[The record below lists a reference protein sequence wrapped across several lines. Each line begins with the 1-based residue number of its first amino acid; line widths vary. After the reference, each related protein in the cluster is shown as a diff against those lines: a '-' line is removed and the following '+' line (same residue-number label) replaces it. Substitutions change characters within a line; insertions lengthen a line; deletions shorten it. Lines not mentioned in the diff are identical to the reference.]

1 MEKVFIEYLNKRHIK
16 LYDVFRIFYAR
27 HINSRSGTAEE
38 LPECIGRYQLVK
50 TAIDDSES
58 RKYRIAVYQ
67 AKGGARAYLKL
78 WEGLAK
84 GPAYYGLLNE
94 LRIYSILSTLPKS
107 KAAGRSSKVSIPRLL
122 HVIHEE
128 HRLGIL
134 VSAMDGMAI
143 DRVPL
148 PRRLRELQRVLTF
161 MDTLYVQLHKN
172 SDLENSVLEFSFA
185 HERILFLMAL
195 CMATFTHPTL
205 FFKAVHAAYK
215 YVRCARLA
223 SLYSRRT
230 LVHRDLARANVLY
243 KEGVLSVIDFEA
255 TVKASKALEIAQ
267 MLVEVCNNPGLFR
280 QYAHRLAR
288 TMLQSTESSRAAY
301 VCTSLYVAFLHLGT
315 KQQYSFADYS
325 LYLNY
330 VLSL

>member
-1 MEKVFIEYLNKRHIK
+1 MEKVFIEYLNRRHIK
-16 LYDVFRIFYAR
+16 LYDVFRVFYAR
-27 HINSRSGTAEE
+27 QSSSQSDKIGQ
-38 LPECIGRYQLVK
+38 LPERIGRYQLVK
-50 TAIDDSES
+50 TAMACSES
-58 RKYRIAVYQ
+58 RKYRIAAYQ
-67 AKGGARAYLKL
+67 TKGGARAYLKL
-78 WEGLAK
+78 WEGSAK

-94 LRIYSILSTLPKS
+94 LRIYNILSALQI
-107 KAAGRSSKVSIPRLL
+107 SKVSGGSNEVTTPRLL
-122 HVIHEE
+122 HVIQDER
-128 HRLGIL
+128 RLGIL

-143 DRVPL
+143 DLVPL
-148 PRRLRELQRVLTF
+148 PQRLRELQRVLRF

-185 HERILFLMAL
+185 HERILFFMAL
-195 CMATFTHPTL
+195 CMATLAHPTL
-205 FFKAVHAAYK
+205 FFKAIYAAYK
-215 YVRCARLA
+215 YIRYARLA
-223 SLYSRRT
+223 ADYSHRT

-243 KEGVLSVIDFEA
+243 DAGALSIIDFEA
-255 TVKASKALEIAQ
+255 TIKASKALEIAQ
-267 MLVEVCNNPGLFR
+267 MLAEVCNNPELFR

-288 TMLQSTESSRAAY
+288 TMLQSTDSARAAY